1 MVRQC
6 VFPLCPNK
14 MTTSS
19 KFSFHRL
26 PLDYPALLKVW
37 LVALKMDPNTEIEDL
52 KRASHRVC
60 SAHFAPEDFIRTKPK
75 KKGQE
80 PQRQNLKR
88 SAIPTVSEGATD
100 AAEVME
106 EVKEVEPTE
115 GTEGAELLM
124 LCDEDEM
131 EVFPQEMEREE
142 KEETKGGHNREETTN
157 LAAVESM
164 ENARMGQ
171 VSVQPES
178 SSTQGNTLNTTQ
190 KDTLNNTSN
199 NREKGAPLGFKV
211 NGRLVSL
218 QPGGGAAELKLSSY
232 PRGSASGFT
241 KVQVSIHP
249 SFQQPAETDAS
260 TASAQT
266 GADFTPIITGVV
278 SGEAAQRVLSDHS
291 TNIPLT
297 ERNSQPRASN
307 LTSQETSC
315 TSRRPQEKG
324 QLGPSPPDCLACR
337 SQYQFIPKLRGFMCL
352 CSPAIALSLKNLE
365 DKRRRSSHRR
375 SRDKNRNSRSYRDS
389 QTFKPPR
396 TLSRP
401 EPPASQCEASQSKLV
416 ILVDDFYYGSAPGRL
431 STNNETGGEN
441 CGPYQCSQC
450 QSTLHNN
457 IELMNHMKF
466 HITKPQLDRRRD
478 SLTLCPHCFRH
489 FTSPLSLQCHLEA
502 VHNQCK
508 PSALCKI
515 CELAFSTEAIFLSHM
530 KSTHKPG
537 EMPYTCQ
544 VCDFRSSFYADVWS
558 HFESH
563 HADSE
568 HLLCPFCLRVMNSS
582 MSYQQH
588 VGRHQ
593 RKHVF
598 GCERC
603 RLHFLYDNEQI
614 QHDLI
619 HHRTYVKPAQL
630 TGLRPGTKVT
640 VRTYSVVRPAEAK
653 EGLNKTSPSKAVDL
667 EPPPPR
673 QGALKRKL
681 VESLGGLL
689 SSLSQESTSDGVSD
703 PSPLCVECMSS
714 VHDFKTHFPSVVRCS
729 VCSFL
734 TCCCTAYANHMI
746 SNHAVQ
752 TTAPEYA
759 NIFQSRPRLSEKL
772 ECVSCTFSTHRG
784 DIMANHLTE
793 RPEHRC
799 VMLLND
805 IAPSNESPP
814 ADQTCDDLLA
824 PLEGGEEPEEFC
836 ETSDGDMKPEMETDE
851 QKPEMETDEKKVD
864 IKEEEPCDPAY
875 GMTETMQTP
884 NQVLPYVDQKPFIG
898 VSQHNLQG
906 LVFGGPSRNFYYH
919 LIDERGQSH
928 NISNPVF
935 LQPTVQRP
943 VNFVRLSRPPRVMPP
958 PEQAAVQDASNNPV
972 KLTQIYQH
980 IESFYPTMSHYGRNH
995 DHDQRFLPSD
1005 VSLRVMFDDFAT
1017 THRTSLK
1024 RYQKALASYNV
1035 SFSRPGEEPCDLCL
1049 QHQHHMS
1056 VRHRDHDWV
1065 TNLQEPPPD
1074 CSTCS
1079 LWEEHQE
1086 RMEQATRYY
1095 KRDARKPQS
1104 DEVSIRRVD
1113 LQRVILLPRMPG
1125 VKQALT
1131 SKRVSV
1137 FHETF
1142 ATISQRRGAE
1152 KKSIS
1157 VIWHEGVA
1165 LRKAVEVASAYV
1177 CGLQREWNVPH
1188 VVLWLDGSTA
1198 QYRNWCLVTTLI
1210 TLVNQN
1216 WNRTE
1221 DLTLKYFEPG
1231 HTFITTDCFHQ
1242 RVEREMDSRPGGR
1255 VLDFQDFRRVVASA
1269 QWGDVEVVE
1278 MQNEDIRVW
1287 KEGNS
1292 RRKLTNTPPLPEL
1305 AQIQFRKG
1313 SRLLWVKL
1321 SHDQEEFTPVDFLR
1335 NRTRLNIP
1343 EPLRSAEQGIGK
1355 RKKMEILMNLGR
1367 LMPPQSRL
1375 FWEGLAES
1383 AEDDEDD
1390 EDDDEEEEDEEEG
1403 EDE

>member
-401 EPPASQCEASQSKLV
+401 EPPAQSQCEASQSKLV

-799 VMLLND
+799 VMLLNGLSAYSAKRRRTRD
-805 IAPSNESPP
+805 GAFIPLHLIPSSRQIGDKLSVKFLSGPFALSAPP
-814 ADQTCDDLLA
+814 AMSINFLGPPREQVRVSPLTSAKLSVVLSALCHGIAQASLHHRTSPHTIRAWIALQEQRLSSSKWPWSTEKLAEWVLSQREQQLQVSQEDLLRA
-824 PLEGGEEPEEFC
+824 ARSALGDSSQQVDQICWSVDFLLRHRLDFNLTNIDDFKYQLTLLRSLREKSLSFIKRLANQIHSCPVPPRRFGSMDEFSIFIDPVQLYANSLLAFQLSCSSTTDKPVFDVVLSALSDGTFLPPLLFFKGNPSPVPKGFPDNVILEARPEGFTEQERHKIWIKKVWSPHVASQGGESLLMVDVHRGHLSDEFRSSLSSLTTDVVFIPSGC
-836 ETSDGDMKPEMETDE
+836 SCCLQPLDVCVTPVLRDFLQARWIHLVSDGD
-851 QKPEMETDEKKVD
+851 
-864 IKEEEPCDPAY
+864 
-875 GMTETMQTP
+875 
-884 NQVLPYVDQKPFIG
+884 
-898 VSQHNLQG
+898 
-906 LVFGGPSRNFYYH
+906 
-919 LIDERGQSH
+919 
-928 NISNPVF
+928 
-935 LQPTVQRP
+935 
-943 VNFVRLSRPPRVMPP
+943 
-958 PEQAAVQDASNNPV
+958 
-972 KLTQIYQH
+972 
-980 IESFYPTMSHYGRNH
+980 
-995 DHDQRFLPSD
+995 
-1005 VSLRVMFDDFAT
+1005 
-1017 THRTSLK
+1017 
-1024 RYQKALASYNV
+1024 
-1035 SFSRPGEEPCDLCL
+1035 
-1049 QHQHHMS
+1049 
-1056 VRHRDHDWV
+1056 
-1065 TNLQEPPPD
+1065 
-1074 CSTCS
+1074 
-1079 LWEEHQE
+1079 
-1086 RMEQATRYY
+1086 
-1095 KRDARKPQS
+1095 
-1104 DEVSIRRVD
+1104 
-1113 LQRVILLPRMPG
+1113 
-1125 VKQALT
+1125 
-1131 SKRVSV
+1131 
-1137 FHETF
+1137 
-1142 ATISQRRGAE
+1142 
-1152 KKSIS
+1152 
-1157 VIWHEGVA
+1157 
-1165 LRKAVEVASAYV
+1165 
-1177 CGLQREWNVPH
+1177 
-1188 VVLWLDGSTA
+1188 LDG
-1198 QYRNWCLVTTLI
+1198 
-1210 TLVNQN
+1210 
-1216 WNRTE
+1216 
-1221 DLTLKYFEPG
+1221 
-1231 HTFITTDCFHQ
+1231 
-1242 RVEREMDSRPGGR
+1242 
-1255 VLDFQDFRRVVASA
+1255 
-1269 QWGDVEVVE
+1269 
-1278 MQNEDIRVW
+1278 
-1287 KEGNS
+1287 
-1292 RRKLTNTPPLPEL
+1292 
-1305 AQIQFRKG
+1305 
-1313 SRLLWVKL
+1313 
-1321 SHDQEEFTPVDFLR
+1321 
-1335 NRTRLNIP
+1335 
-1343 EPLRSAEQGIGK
+1343 
-1355 RKKMEILMNLGR
+1355 LG
-1367 LMPPQSRL
+1367 L
-1375 FWEGLAES
+1375 EGLALTLACWFSEICS
-1383 AEDDEDD
+1383 TLNTETQILLRSFALACKEVENRGEEASLIQTFTEALCQPLETPKPEPTVDPGPEP
-1390 EDDDEEEEDEEEG
+1390 ELELLLVLEEEKNETEKIQETRMEVERRWMKVELVEEEEKKEVLMSPSALCQVFEG
-1403 EDE
+1403 GSDQESFNRFDGV